1 MPDAEELKKKYKSLR
16 QEEEDEAREIQECLL
31 KLNYML
37 ENCTE
42 HDREIR
48 GLIEEQQ
55 EMLGTGYF

>member
-16 QEEEDEAREIQECLL
+16 QEEEDEEREIQECLL
-31 KLNYML
+31 KLNYMI

-48 GLIEEQQ
+48 GLIEEQR

>member
-1 MPDAEELKKKYKSLR
+1 MPDAEELRKKYKSLR
-16 QEEEDEAREIQECLL
+16 QEEEDEEREIQECLL

>member
-1 MPDAEELKKKYKSLR
+1 MPDTEELKKKYKSLR
-16 QEEEDEAREIQECLL
+16 QEEEDEEREIQECLL

-48 GLIEEQQ
+48 GLIEEQR